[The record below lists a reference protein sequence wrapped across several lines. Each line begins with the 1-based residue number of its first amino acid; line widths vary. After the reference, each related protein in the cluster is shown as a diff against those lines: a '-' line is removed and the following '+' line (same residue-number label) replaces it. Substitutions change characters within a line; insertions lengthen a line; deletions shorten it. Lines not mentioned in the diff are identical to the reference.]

1 MYNSLYTLFVYV
13 LRIHVRV
20 LRTYVF
26 IKPYFVMILLIVAI
40 IAAIDDMLDPI
51 LIISAAVILRFSL
64 AGTTISQP
72 GCTFAP

>member
-1 MYNSLYTLFVYV
+1 MYNSLYNLFIYV
-13 LRIHVRV
+13 LRIRDGI
-20 LRTYVF
+20 LRTDIF
-26 IKPYFVMILLIVAI
+26 LRPYFVMMLLIVAI

-51 LIISAAVILRFSL
+51 LIISAADILRFSL